1 MKRKGKGRTA
11 RAEEVAKM
19 PPELERLVLDV
30 NNKIV
35 EGSHDDYDIGHA
47 WNQLKTREMKKQMRV
62 VGESNA
68 KVFWNKYIL
77 GRVQWEQAEV
87 LGRLVD
93 HFDPVAFM
101 FSMSTLLRFK
111 KYCERAGV
119 EPWRDPRQ
127 QLVHVPRPGET
138 FQDVA
143 LVNCTPDE
151 LKAALA
157 ALPAPKGKGKPT
169 TKLPPVAHKLVTEA
183 VKRLN
188 DVIVAGATFS
198 ARMVKDVDVYSL
210 SAVPRPLLRQA
221 CQNVIDAI
229 AAAGA

>member
-1 MKRKGKGRTA
+1 MKRKGGRSKA
-11 RAEEVAKM
+11 RATGGL
-19 PPELERLVLDV
+19 PPELERLVIDV
-30 NNKIV
+30 NNEIV
-35 EGSHDDYDIGHA
+35 AGSHEDYDIGHA
-47 WNQLKTREMKKQMRV
+47 WNQLKTREMKKQMRQA
-62 VGESNA
+62 GEKNA

-77 GRVQWEQAEV
+77 GRIQWEQAEV

-93 HFDPVAFM
+93 RFDQVAFM
-101 FSMSTLLRFK
+101 FSISTLLRFK

-138 FQDVA
+138 FQDVP
-143 LVNCTPDE
+143 LLNCTPDE
-151 LKAALA
+151 LKAAVD
-157 ALPAPKGKGKPT
+157 ALPAPKGKGKPKP
-169 TKLPPVAHKLVTEA
+169 KLPPIAHKLVTEA

-221 CQNVIDAI
+221 CQDLIDAI